1 MSRLLSHPLG
11 RLPRLSRSS
20 PAPRILGVRF
30 ASEAKDQDIRKKY
43 SATLLLPKT
52 DMPLR
57 VKNPPATEDKFRHR
71 TTDELY
77 REQYA
82 SNEGPVFVLHDGPP
96 YANGNLHMGHA
107 LNKILKDMI
116 NRYNVIRGRKVHYIP
131 GWDCHGLPIEHK
143 ALAALG
149 KSHTSLDPVSVRQ
162 EARKFALEAI
172 DVQKA
177 EMKQLGVMADWDN
190 PDGVYRT
197 LDHEYEI
204 RQLKMLQMMV
214 SKGFITHRLRPT
226 YYSPSSRTAL
236 AEAELEYTDLKST
249 SVYVAFPVAEDGMTP
264 RLQEAFQKGKE
275 ISPEAS
281 LSLAIWTTTPWTLP
295 ANMGV
300 SVHNEIVYAVVL
312 DREKR
317 LLVVAEELLEPLQER
332 FGKLDVVDRLE
343 GKDLVG
349 TKYRNL
355 FHTGDHSSLPTI
367 FAADYVTPESGTGLV
382 HSAPGHGHDDYDAF
396 QAQNIPM
403 DDLRCPVDDE
413 GHFTSEIV
421 QWSGNEAF
429 SALVGKYV
437 LGAGA
442 KLMIEQLKNSG
453 VLLAEEK
460 IEHRYPIDWR
470 TKKPIIIRA
479 TPQWFCDVGT
489 LKPSAVEAIENIN
502 FVPPN
507 GRNRL
512 SATVLSRSEWCISRQ
527 RSWGVPIPS
536 LFNAEGEPLLT
547 VESLEHIISVLRE
560 KGVDHWWSGSDEE
573 FVPPSLVGQ
582 KLTKGFDTLDV
593 WFDSGTS
600 WSLIADAHLR
610 PASEP
615 LADVYL
621 EGSDQ
626 HRGWFQSS
634 ILIRLAAL
642 EKVGDKP
649 MAPYRNL
656 VTHGFCTDEKGNKMS
671 KSLGNGISPMD
682 VVNGKKGRDAFGSDT
697 LRVWAAGADYTR
709 DASIGPSSI
718 SHAAEVLRKLR
729 STLRFML
736 ANTASATPLPL
747 ERVQLTLVERY
758 VLHELSTLEQAARA
772 AYNDFTFNKVLQGVA
787 SFTSSTLSSFY
798 FDVAKDTLYC
808 DPVDGARRQAII
820 ATQHYVLSA
829 VLKIVAPIV
838 PHLAEEVY
846 EAMSVGSP
854 QRKKSVFLEHWTD
867 GESWID
873 TEAAD
878 HMAAILAIRNEV
890 LGMLETARQDK
901 HVRVPTE
908 AAVYLNVSPLMES
921 LLKRHAALLPSILGV
936 SSVEFTT
943 PPASTWSVTAPPS
956 ETVSITLAPAPGHQ
970 CPRCWLYTAPAET
983 ALCGRCDKALGQPAA
998 GQ

>member
-1 MSRLLSHPLG
+1 MSRLLSQSCG
-11 RLPRLSRSS
+11 RLPRIARSGPVFS
-20 PAPRILGVRF
+20 PITIRF

-52 DMPLR
+52 GMPLR
-57 VKNPPATEDKFRHR
+57 AKNPPATEDKYRHR

-77 REQYA
+77 REQYET
-82 SNEGPVFVLHDGPP
+82 NQGPVFVLHDGPP

-107 LNKILKDMI
+107 LNKILKDLI

-149 KSHTSLDPVSVRQ
+149 KSHTALDPVSVRQ

-197 LDHEYEI
+197 LDHDYEI

-236 AEAELEYTDLKST
+236 AEAELEYTDLKSN
-249 SVYVAFPVAEDGMTP
+249 SVYVGFPVAEEWMTP
-264 RLQEAFQKGKE
+264 RLKEAFQKGKATN
-275 ISPEAS
+275 PEAT

-300 SVHNEIVYAVVL
+300 SVHDSIGYVVVL
-312 DREKR
+312 DKANR
-317 LLVVAEELLEPLQER
+317 LLVVAEELVEALQDR
-332 FGKLDVVDRLE
+332 FGDLQIIDRLE

-349 TKYRNL
+349 TKYRTL
-355 FHTGDHSSLPTI
+355 FHTGDSASLPAI
-367 FAADYVTPESGTGLV
+367 FAADYVTSESGTGLV

-413 GHFTSEIV
+413 GHFTNEIV
-421 QWSGNEAF
+421 QWSGNQAF
-429 SALVGKYV
+429 SPLVGKYV
-437 LGAGA
+437 LGAGS
-442 KLMIEQLKNSG
+442 KLMIEQLERAG

-479 TPQWFCDVGT
+479 TPQWFCDVGS
-489 LKPSAVEAIENIN
+489 LKSSAVKAIENIN

-507 GRNRL
+507 
-512 SATVLSRSEWCISRQ
+512 
-527 RSWGVPIPS
+527 
-536 LFNAEGEPLLT
+536 
-547 VESLEHIISVLRE
+547 ESLEHIISVLRE
-560 KGVDHWWSGSDEE
+560 KGIDHWWAGVDEE
-573 FVPPSLVGQ
+573 FVPASHQG
-582 KLTKGFDTLDV
+582 KTFTKGFDTLDV

-642 EKVGDKP
+642 EKEGHKP

-656 VTHGFCTDEKGNKMS
+656 ITHGFTTDEKGNKMS

-697 LRVWAAGADYTR
+697 LRVWAAGTDYTR

-718 SHAAEVLRKLR
+718 SHAAELLRKLR

-736 ANTASATPLPL
+736 ANTANATTPPV
-747 ERVQLTLVERY
+747 EEAQLTLVDRY
-758 VLHELSTLEQAARA
+758 VLHELSTLEHMARE
-772 AYNDFTFNKVLQGVA
+772 AYEDFTFNKVLQGVA

-798 FDVAKDTLYC
+798 FDVAKDALYC
-808 DPVDGARRQAII
+808 DPVNGTRREAII
-820 ATQHYVLSA
+820 ATQHYILNT
-829 VLKIVAPIV
+829 VLKMIAPIV

-846 EAMSVGSP
+846 ESMGATH
-854 QRKKSVFLEHWTD
+854 RKKSVFLEHWTE
-867 GESWID
+867 GKSWID
-873 TEAAD
+873 QEAAD
-878 HMAAILAIRNEV
+878 EMAVLLDIRGEV
-890 LGMLETARQDK
+890 LSMLETARQDK

-908 AAVYLNVSPLMES
+908 TAVYLAPSPTTEN
-921 LLKRHAALLPSILGV
+921 LLNRHAALLPSILGV
-936 SSVEFTT
+936 SVVQFTT
-943 PPASTWSVTAPPS
+943 PPSSTWSLSGKS
-956 ETVSITLAPAPGHQ
+956 ESASITLAPSPAHQ

-983 ALCGRCDKALGQPAA
+983 ELCRRCDTTVGNKTTAV
-998 GQ
+998 

>member
-1 MSRLLSHPLG
+1 MSRLLSQSWG
-11 RLPRLSRSS
+11 RLPRLATS
-20 PAPRILGVRF
+20 APTFRPLGVRF
-30 ASEAKDQDIRKKY
+30 ASEVKDQDIRKKY

-57 VKNPPATEDKFRHR
+57 AKNAPATEDKYRHR

-82 SNEGPVFVLHDGPP
+82 TNEGPVFILHDGPP

-149 KSHTSLDPVSVRQ
+149 KSHTSLDPVSVRR

-197 LDHEYEI
+197 LDHDYEI

-236 AEAELEYTDLKST
+236 AEAELEYTDLKSN
-249 SVYVAFPVAEDGMTP
+249 SVYVRFPVSEEWMTP
-264 RLQEAFQKGKE
+264 RLKEAFQKGRE
-275 ISPEAS
+275 VSPEAT

-300 SVHNEIVYAVVL
+300 SVHNEIAYVVVL
-312 DREKR
+312 DNAKR

-332 FGKLDVVDRLE
+332 FGKLQVIDRLD
-343 GKDLVG
+343 GKHLIG
-349 TKYRNL
+349 TKYRTL
-355 FHTGDHSSLPTI
+355 FHTGDPESLPAI
-367 FAADYVTPESGTGLV
+367 FAADYVTSESGTGLV

-396 QAQNIPM
+396 QDQNIPM

-413 GHFTSEIV
+413 GHFTNEIV
-421 QWSGNEAF
+421 QWSGNQAF

-437 LGAGA
+437 LGAGS
-442 KLMIEQLKNSG
+442 KLMIEQLEGAG

-479 TPQWFCDVGT
+479 TPQWFCDVGS
-489 LKPSAVEAIENIN
+489 LKPSAVEAIENIK
-502 FVPPN
+502 FSELTP

-527 RSWGVPIPS
+527 RSWGVPIPA
-536 LFNAEGEPLLT
+536 LFNSNGEPLLT

-560 KGVDHWWSGSDEE
+560 KGIDHWWAGSDDE
-573 FVPPSLVGQ
+573 FVPASHKGQ
-582 KLTKGFDTLDV
+582 VLTKGLDTLDV

-610 PASEP
+610 SESEP

-642 EKVGDKP
+642 EKDGHKP

-656 VTHGFCTDEKGNKMS
+656 ITHGFTTDEKGNKMS

-697 LRVWAAGADYTR
+697 LRLWAAGTDYTR

-736 ANTASATPLPL
+736 ANTANATPLPL
-747 ERVQLTLVERY
+747 EEAGLTLVERY
-758 VLHELSTLEQAARA
+758 ILHELSTLEQVVRE
-772 AYNDFTFNKVLQGVA
+772 AYEDFTFNKVLQGVT

-798 FDVAKDTLYC
+798 FDVAKDALYC
-808 DPVDGARRQAII
+808 DPINGPRRQAII
-820 ATQHYVLSA
+820 ATQSHVLNA
-829 VLKIVAPIV
+829 VLKMIAPIV

-846 EAMSVGSP
+846 ESTRSNHH
-854 QRKKSVFLEHWTD
+854 KSSVFLEQWAK

-873 TEAAD
+873 KEAAD
-878 HMAAILAIRNEV
+878 EMAVLLAVRGEV
-890 LGMLETARQDK
+890 LSMLETARQDK

-908 AAVYLNVSPLMES
+908 TAVYLASSPTMES
-921 LLKRHAALLPSILGV
+921 LLKRHATLLPSILGV
-936 SSVEFTT
+936 SIVKLTA
-943 PPASTWSVTAPPS
+943 PPPSTWSVTGES
-956 ETVSITLAPAPGHQ
+956 ESVSITLAPAPAHQ
-970 CPRCWLYTAPAET
+970 CPRCWLYTAPAE
-983 ALCGRCDKALGQPAA
+983 AELCQRCDMALGDSPTPM
-998 GQ
+998 